1 MCEVPLL
8 TKAPLV
14 EVIFEL
20 RWGKQIPMEHGV
32 SVDFDPAEQA
42 FLPGEFKRIAEQKGF
57 REVEALAKPHQ
68 MMMPYQAAHRFRKSK
83 DTWPCL
89 QIGMGILTVNQ
100 VNEGYEWESFRKSA
114 QLGLT
119 MLEQAH
125 PHGLKELPGKA
136 LVLRYLDGFL
146 LPEGEQ
152 SFVKFMSENLAIR
165 LQFPDSLLE
174 SEHFEGVV
182 RTPEFAFTLEAPK
195 LKGKLVCRLQPGQRD
210 GKDAFV
216 ANIAVISSGDDV
228 VGLAREGMMEWFE
241 KAHTIQREFFRNFL
255 EPKYIESLK

>member
-1 MCEVPLL
+1 MCEVALL
-8 TKAPLV
+8 KKAPLV

-20 RWGKQIPMEHGV
+20 RWGQQTRTEHGV

-42 FLPGEFKRIAEQKGF
+42 FLPGEFKRIAEENDF
-57 REVEALAKPHQ
+57 REVEALAKPGQ

-100 VNEGYEWESFRKSA
+100 VNEGYEWESFRESA

-125 PHGLKELPGKA
+125 PHSVKELPGKA

-146 LPEGEQ
+146 LPDGEQ
-152 SFVKFMSENLAIR
+152 SFVKFMSDNLAIR
-165 LQFPDSLLE
+165 LQFPNSLLE

-182 RTPEFAFTLEAPK
+182 HTPEFAFTLMAPE
-195 LKGKLVCRLQPGQRD
+195 LKGKLVCRLQSGQKE

-216 ANIAVISSGDDV
+216 ANTAVASSGEEV
-228 VGLAREGMMEWFE
+228 AGLAREEMMDWLE
-241 KAHTIQREFFRNFL
+241 KAHTIQHEFFQSFL
-255 EPKYIESLK
+255 KPEYMEALK